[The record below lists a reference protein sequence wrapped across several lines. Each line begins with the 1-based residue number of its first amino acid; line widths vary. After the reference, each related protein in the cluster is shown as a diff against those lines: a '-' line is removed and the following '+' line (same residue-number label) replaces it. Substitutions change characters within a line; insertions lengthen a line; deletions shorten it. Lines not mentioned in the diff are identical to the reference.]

1 MVTANNAYCTP
12 AVKTLDL
19 ESSKALFY
27 LGPSNE
33 VMFSTALCKDEAKSS
48 QDPTCRTFSS
58 DKRETMKEAV
68 AFYNSAQDTKAEAQD
83 KKGEAQASKAQAGS
97 VMWMGPYGL
106 PVRNPAFSEK
116 MAEFT
121 MIMKECS
128 ELMREYSNKMRQ
140 MKEELEKITGSQI
153 LGLHLVRR
161 NLIQ

>member
-1 MVTANNAYCTP
+1 MRFVILVTDNNSYCTT

-27 LGPSNE
+27 LGPSNG

-58 DKRETMKEAV
+58 DERETMKGAV

-83 KKGEAQASKAQAGS
+83 KNVEAQASKAQAGS
-97 VMWMGPYGL
+97 AMQMGPYGL

-121 MIMKECS
+121 MKMKD
-128 ELMREYSNKMRQ
+128 RYQ
-140 MKEELEKITGSQI
+140 
-153 LGLHLVRR
+153 H
-161 NLIQ
+161 